1 MQQKSAAKA
10 TARVLVRT
18 RDDRSLLRVMFVVFS
33 LISVLWLI
41 FATAVQAQDYQFS
54 DVRVEGN
61 QRVDSGTVLR
71 YAGIGAGQT
80 VTAGQL
86 NDAVQAVV
94 NSGLFES
101 VDVDPEGNV
110 LVFRVR
116 EYPTINVI
124 SFEGNKRLKDEDLD
138 AVVVSESRRIYSPAQ
153 AEADAAAIAEAYTTA
168 GRISATVTPKIIRQS
183 ENRVDLVFEITEGRV
198 VEVERLAF
206 VGNRTYS
213 DRRLRQ
219 VLQTKQ
225 AGLLRTFIKADTFI
239 ADRIEL
245 DKQLLRDF
253 YASRGFI
260 DFEVLDATSVV
271 SEERDGFFVTFTLRE
286 GQSFRVGKVDT
297 ISDVPEIDPLPFAEV
312 LRLRPGVTYSP
323 AVIDNNI
330 ARMEN
335 LALQQ
340 GLNFI
345 RVEPRVTRNDRDL
358 TLDVTFAITRGPR
371 IFVERIDIE
380 GNTTTLDEVVRRQF
394 RTVEGDPF
402 NPREIRRAAERIRAL
417 GFFSDAQVN
426 TEPGTAADQVIVNV
440 DVVEQPTGTLSLG
453 ASFSVSDGLGLNL
466 GFQETNFLGRGQ
478 TVGLSI
484 SGGTDNLNASANF
497 FEPAF
502 LDRDLGFRL
511 SLFSSNTEQFN
522 AFYNTQVYGGRTS
535 LAFPAGD
542 YSRFELR
549 YLLQQEELTDV
560 SVNSSTILQRD
571 AARGPL
577 VTSALGYLYTYDT
590 RKGALNPLGGVQ
602 LRFGQDF
609 AGVGGDVQSITTI
622 ALAAIERRVVN
633 EEVTLRA
640 TFEAASLN
648 MIEDDSRVTDRYFG
662 NGEIRGFETNGIGP
676 RDLTA
681 VNQDALGG
689 NYSAVARFEAEFPLG
704 IPNEYG
710 LKGGLFLD
718 AGSVW
723 SLNDTEGT
731 AGPVDDS
738 FHLRAVLG
746 VSIFWTT
753 PIGPLRFNFTKAIVK
768 EDYDEEQNFDLT
780 VSTTF

>member
-1 MQQKSAAKA
+1 MQQKPAAKA
-10 TARVLVRT
+10 TAQVLVRHPE
-18 RDDRSLLRVMFVVFS
+18 DRATCRIMFTVLALVSVAWLVFAS
-33 LISVLWLI
+33 
-41 FATAVQAQDYQFS
+41 AARAQEYQFS

-61 QRVDSGTVLR
+61 QRVDGGTVLR

-94 NSGLFES
+94 NSGLFET
-101 VDVDPEGNV
+101 VDVDPEGDV
-110 LVFRVR
+110 LVFRVK

-138 AVVVSESRRIYSPAQ
+138 AVVVSESRRIYTPAQ
-153 AEADAAAIAEAYTTA
+153 AEADAAAIAEAYTLA

-206 VGNRTYS
+206 VGNRAYS

-219 VLQTKQ
+219 VLDTKQ
-225 AGLLRTFIKADTFI
+225 AGLLRTFIKSDTFI

-253 YASRGFI
+253 YASRGFV
-260 DFEVLDATSVV
+260 DFEVLDATAAV
-271 SEERDGFFVTFTLRE
+271 SAERDGFFVTFTLRE
-286 GQSFRVGKVDT
+286 GQSFRVGRVDT

-323 AVIDNNI
+323 AIIDNNI

-345 RVEPRVTRNDRDL
+345 RVEPRITRNDRDL

-380 GNTTTLDEVVRRQF
+380 GNTATLDEVVRRQF

-417 GFFSDAQVN
+417 GFFSDVQVN

-440 DVVEQPTGTLSLG
+440 DVLEQPTGTLSLG
-453 ASFSVSDGLGLNL
+453 ASYSVSDDLGLNL
-466 GFQETNFLGRGQ
+466 GFTETNFLGRGQ
-478 TVGLSI
+478 TVGLNI
-484 SGGTDNLNASANF
+484 SGGTDNLNATANF

-511 SLFSSNTEQFN
+511 SLFSSTTEQFN

-560 SVNSSTILQRD
+560 SVNSSTILQQD

-590 RKGALNPLGGVQ
+590 RRGALNPLGGVQ

-609 AGVGGDVQSITTI
+609 AGVGGDVQSITTT
-622 ALAAIERRVVN
+622 ALATIERRVAN

-640 TFEAASLN
+640 TFEAAALN

-681 VNQDALGG
+681 PNQDALGG

-710 LKGGLFLD
+710 LKGGLFMD

-723 SLNDTEGT
+723 SLNDTQGT

-753 PIGPLRFNFTKAIVK
+753 PIGPLRFNFTRAIVK
-768 EDYDEEQNFDLT
+768 EDYDKVQNFDLT

>member
-10 TARVLVRT
+10 TARVLVRK
-18 RDDRSLLRVMFVVFS
+18 RDDRSLLRVMFAVLA

-219 VLQTKQ
+219 VLETKQ

-312 LRLRPGVTYSP
+312 MRLRPGVTYSP

-453 ASFSVSDGLGLNL
+453 ASYSVSDDLGLNL
-466 GFQETNFLGRGQ
+466 GFTETNFLGRGQ
-478 TVGLSI
+478 TVGLNI
-484 SGGTDNLNASANF
+484 SGGTDNLDATANF

-511 SLFSSNTEQFN
+511 SFFASSTDQFN

-609 AGVGGDVQSITTI
+609 AGVGGDVQSITTT

>member
-1 MQQKSAAKA
+1 MMLA
-10 TARVLVRT
+10 VLA
-18 RDDRSLLRVMFVVFS
+18 LIAGAWLVFS
-33 LISVLWLI
+33 TS
-41 FATAVQAQDYQFS
+41 ARAQDYQFS
-54 DVRVEGN
+54 GVRVEGN
-61 QRVDSGTVLR
+61 QRVESGTVLR
-71 YAGIGAGQT
+71 YAGIGAGQA

-94 NSGLFES
+94 NSGLFET
-101 VDVDPEGNV
+101 VDVDPDGDV
-110 LVFRVR
+110 LVFRVK
-116 EYPTINVI
+116 EFPTINII

-153 AEADAAAIAEAYTTA
+153 AEADAAAVAEAYTTA

-206 VGNRTYS
+206 VGNRAYS

-219 VLQTKQ
+219 VLETKQ
-225 AGLLRTFIKADTFI
+225 AGLLRTFIKSDTFI

-253 YASRGFI
+253 YASRGFV
-260 DFEVLDATSVV
+260 DFEVLDATSAV
-271 SEERDGFFVTFTLRE
+271 SAERDGFFVTFTLRE
-286 GQSFRVGKVDT
+286 GQSFRVGQVDT

-312 LRLRPGVTYSP
+312 MRLRPGVTYSP
-323 AVIDNNI
+323 GVIDNNI

-340 GLNFI
+340 GLNFV
-345 RVEPRVTRNDRDL
+345 RVEPRITRNDRDL

-426 TEPGTAADQVIVNV
+426 TQPGTASDQVIVNV

-453 ASFSVSDGLGLNL
+453 ASYSVSDGVGLNL
-466 GFQETNFLGRGQ
+466 GFTETNFLGRGQ
-478 TVGLSI
+478 TVGLNVT
-484 SGGTDNLNASANF
+484 GGEDNLNATANF

-511 SLFSSNTEQFN
+511 SFFSSNTTQFN
-522 AFYNTQVYGGRTS
+522 AFYNTEVYGGRTS
-535 LAFPAGD
+535 LSFPAGD

-560 SVNSSTILQRD
+560 SLNSSTILQRD
-571 AARGPL
+571 EARGPL
-577 VTSALGYLYTYDT
+577 VTSALGYLYSYDT
-590 RKGALNPLGGVQ
+590 RTGALNPLGGVL

-609 AGVGGDVQSITTI
+609 AGVGGDVQSITTTGI
-622 ALAAIERRVVN
+622 ATIERRVLN

-710 LKGGLFLD
+710 LKGGLFMD

-723 SLNDTEGT
+723 SLNDTAGT

-753 PIGPLRFNFTKAIVK
+753 PIGPLRFNFTKAIIK
-768 EDYDEEQNFDLT
+768 EDYDKEQNFDLT

>member
-1 MQQKSAAKA
+1 MGLHPGRHLFLALSA
-10 TARVLVRT
+10 
-18 RDDRSLLRVMFVVFS
+18 
-33 LISVLWLI
+33 LISAFWL
-41 FATAVQAQDYQFS
+41 FLATAVLAQDYQFS
-54 DVRVEGN
+54 GVSVEGN
-61 QRVDSGTVLR
+61 QRVDSATVLR
-71 YAGIGAGQT
+71 YAGISAGQT
-80 VTAGQL
+80 LTAGQL

-94 NSGLFES
+94 NSGLFET
-101 VDVDPEGNV
+101 VDVETGGSV

-124 SFEGNKRLKDEDLD
+124 SFEGNRRLSDEEID
-138 AVVVSESRRIYSPAQ
+138 AVVKSESRRVYSPAQ
-153 AEADAAAIAEAYTTA
+153 AEADAAAIAEAYTAA
-168 GRISATVTPKIIRQS
+168 GRISATVTPRIIRRS

-206 VGNRTYS
+206 VGNRAFS

-219 VLQTKQ
+219 VLETKQ
-225 AGLLRTFIKADTFI
+225 AGLLRTFIRADTFI

-253 YASRGFI
+253 YAARGFV
-260 DFEVLDATSVV
+260 DFEVLDATSAV
-271 SEERDGFFVTFTLRE
+271 SAERDGFFVTFTLRE
-286 GQSFRVGKVDT
+286 GQSFRVGKVDA
-297 ISDVPEIDPLPFAEV
+297 ISEVPEIDPAPFADV

-323 AVIDNNI
+323 SVIDNNI

-380 GNTTTLDEVVRRQF
+380 GNTTTLDEVVRREF

-417 GFFSDAQVN
+417 GFFSDVQV
-426 TEPGTAADQVIVNV
+426 TSEPGTAADQVIVNV
-440 DVVEQPTGTLSLG
+440 DVEEQPTGTLSLG
-453 ASFSVSDGLGLNL
+453 ASFSVSDGVGLNL
-466 GFQETNFLGRGQ
+466 GFTETNFLGRGQ
-478 TVGLSI
+478 TLGLSI
-484 SGGTDNLNASANF
+484 SGGSDNLDASANF

-511 SLFSSNTEQFN
+511 SFFSSNTRQFN
-522 AFYNTQVYGGRTS
+522 SFYNTDTLGGRTS
-535 LAFPAGD
+535 LACPTGD
-542 YSRFELR
+542 YARIELR
-549 YLLQQEELTDV
+549 YLAKREQLTDV
-560 SVNSSTILQRD
+560 SVTSSTILKRD
-571 AARGPL
+571 ADRGSL
-577 VTSALGYLYTYDT
+577 VTSALGYLYDYDT
-590 RKGALNPLGGVQ
+590 RTGALNPLGGVQ

-609 AGVGGDVQSITTI
+609 AGIGGDVQSITTT
-622 ALAAIERRVVN
+622 ALARIERRVLN

-640 TFEAASLN
+640 TFEASALN
-648 MIEDDSRVTDRYFG
+648 MIDDDSRVTDRNFG
-662 NGEIRGFETNGIGP
+662 NGEIRGFESNGIGP

-689 NYSAVARFEAEFPLG
+689 NYSAVARLEAEFPLG

-710 LKGGLFLD
+710 LKGGVFMD

-723 SLNDTEGT
+723 SLNDIKGT
-731 AGPVDDS
+731 GGPVDDS
-738 FHLRAVLG
+738 FNLRAVLG
-746 VSIFWTT
+746 VSVFWTT
-753 PIGPLRFNFTKAIVK
+753 PIGPLRFNFTRAIVR
-768 EDYDEEQNFDLT
+768 EDYDREQNFDLT

>member
-1 MQQKSAAKA
+1 MQQTSAAKA
-10 TARVLVRT
+10 TARVLVRK
-18 RDDRSLLRVMFVVFS
+18 RDDRSQLRVIFAVLA

-41 FATAVQAQDYQFS
+41 FATAVQAQDYRFS
-54 DVRVEGN
+54 AVRVEGN

-101 VDVDPEGNV
+101 VDVDPEGDV

-116 EYPTINVI
+116 EYPTINII
-124 SFEGNKRLKDEDLD
+124 SFEGNKRLKDEELD

-153 AEADAAAIAEAYTTA
+153 AEADAAAIAEAYTMA

-206 VGNRTYS
+206 VGNRAYS

-297 ISDVPEIDPLPFAEV
+297 ISDVPEIDALPFAEV

-426 TEPGTAADQVIVNV
+426 TEPGTSADQVIVNV

-478 TVGLSI
+478 TVGLNV

-609 AGVGGDVQSITTI
+609 AGVGGDVQSITSI

-753 PIGPLRFNFTKAIVK
+753 PIGPLRFNFTKAILK

>member
-1 MQQKSAAKA
+1 MLA
-10 TARVLVRT
+10 VLA
-18 RDDRSLLRVMFVVFS
+18 
-33 LISVLWLI
+33 LIAGAWLV
-41 FATAVQAQDYQFS
+41 FATSARAQDYQFS
-54 DVRVEGN
+54 GVRVEGN

-71 YAGIGAGQT
+71 YAGIGAGQA

-94 NSGLFES
+94 NSGLFET
-101 VDVDPEGNV
+101 VDVDPDGDV
-110 LVFRVR
+110 LVFRVK
-116 EYPTINVI
+116 EFPTINII

-153 AEADAAAIAEAYTTA
+153 AEADAAAVAEAYTTA

-206 VGNRTYS
+206 VGNRAYS

-219 VLQTKQ
+219 VLETKQ
-225 AGLLRTFIKADTFI
+225 AGLLRTFIKSDTFI

-253 YASRGFI
+253 YASRGFV
-260 DFEVLDATSVV
+260 DFEVLDATSAV
-271 SEERDGFFVTFTLRE
+271 SAERDGFFVTFTLRE
-286 GQSFRVGKVDT
+286 GQSFRVGQVDT

-312 LRLRPGVTYSP
+312 MRLRPGVTYSP
-323 AVIDNNI
+323 GVIDNNI

-340 GLNFI
+340 GLNFV
-345 RVEPRVTRNDRDL
+345 RVEPRITRNDRDL

-426 TEPGTAADQVIVNV
+426 TQPGTASDQVIVNV

-453 ASFSVSDGLGLNL
+453 ASYSVSDGVGLNL
-466 GFQETNFLGRGQ
+466 GFTETNFLGRGQ
-478 TVGLSI
+478 TVGLNVT
-484 SGGTDNLNASANF
+484 GGEDNLNATANF

-511 SLFSSNTEQFN
+511 SFFSSNTTQFN
-522 AFYNTQVYGGRTS
+522 AFYNTEVYGGRTS
-535 LAFPAGD
+535 LSFPAGD

-560 SVNSSTILQRD
+560 SLNSSTILQRD
-571 AARGPL
+571 EARGPL
-577 VTSALGYLYTYDT
+577 VTSALGYLYSYDT
-590 RKGALNPLGGVQ
+590 RTGALNPLGGVL

-609 AGVGGDVQSITTI
+609 AGVGGDVQSITTTGI
-622 ALAAIERRVVN
+622 ATIERRVLN

-710 LKGGLFLD
+710 LKGGLFMD

-723 SLNDTEGT
+723 SLNDTAGT

-753 PIGPLRFNFTKAIVK
+753 PIGPLRFNFTKAIIK
-768 EDYDEEQNFDLT
+768 EDYDKEQNFDLT

>member
-1 MQQKSAAKA
+1 MQQKSAAGA
-10 TARVLVRT
+10 TV
-18 RDDRSLLRVMFVVFS
+18 RVMGLHPQRHLFLAASALASAV
-33 LISVLWLI
+33 WLF
-41 FATAVQAQDYQFS
+41 FATSALAQDYQFS
-54 DVRVEGN
+54 SVSVEGN
-61 QRVDSGTVLR
+61 QRVDSATVLR
-71 YAGIGAGQT
+71 YAGITVGQT
-80 VTAGQL
+80 LTAGQL
-86 NDAVQAVV
+86 NDAVQAVT
-94 NSGLFES
+94 NSGLFET
-101 VDVDPEGNV
+101 VDVETEGGV
-110 LVFRVR
+110 LVLRVR
-116 EYPTINVI
+116 EFPTINII
-124 SFEGNKRLKDEDLD
+124 SFEGNRRLSDEEID
-138 AVVVSESRRIYSPAQ
+138 AVVQSESRRIYSPAQ
-153 AEADAAAIAEAYTTA
+153 AEADAAAIAEAYTAA
-168 GRISATVTPKIIRQS
+168 GRIAATVTPRIIRRS

-206 VGNRTYS
+206 VGNRAFS

-219 VLQTKQ
+219 VLETKQ
-225 AGLLRTFIKADTFI
+225 AGLLRTFIRADTFI

-253 YASRGFI
+253 YAARGFV
-260 DFEVLDATSVV
+260 DFEVLDATSAV
-271 SEERDGFFVTFTLRE
+271 SAERDGFFVTFTLRE

-297 ISDVPEIDPLPFAEV
+297 ISEVPEIDPAPFADV

-380 GNTTTLDEVVRRQF
+380 GNTTTLDEVVRREF

-417 GFFSDAQVN
+417 GFFSDVQVN
-426 TEPGTAADQVIVNV
+426 SEPGTAEDQVIVNV

-453 ASFSVSDGLGLNL
+453 ASFSVSDGVGLNL
-466 GFQETNFLGRGQ
+466 GFTETNFLGRGQ
-478 TVGLSI
+478 TLGLSV
-484 SGGTDNLNASANF
+484 SGGSDNLDASANF

-511 SLFSSNTEQFN
+511 SFFSSNTRQFN
-522 AFYNTQVYGGRTS
+522 SFYNTDTLGGRTS
-535 LAFPAGD
+535 LAFPTGD
-542 YSRFELR
+542 YARLELR
-549 YLLQQEELTDV
+549 YLAKREQLTDV
-560 SVNSSTILQRD
+560 SVNSSTILKRD
-571 AARGPL
+571 ADRGSL
-577 VTSALGYLYTYDT
+577 VTSALGYLYEYDT
-590 RKGALNPLGGVQ
+590 RTGALNPLGGVQ

-609 AGVGGDVQSITTI
+609 AGIGGDVQSITTT
-622 ALAAIERRVVN
+622 ALARIERRVLN

-640 TFEAASLN
+640 TFEASTLN
-648 MIEDDSRVTDRYFG
+648 MIDDDSRVTDRSFG
-662 NGEIRGFETNGIGP
+662 NGEIRGFESNGIGP

-689 NYSAVARFEAEFPLG
+689 NYSAVARLEAEFPLG

-710 LKGGLFLD
+710 LKGGIFMD

-723 SLNDTEGT
+723 SLNDIRGT
-731 AGPVDDS
+731 GGPVDDS
-738 FHLRAVLG
+738 FNLRAVLG
-746 VSIFWTT
+746 VSVFWTT
-753 PIGPLRFNFTKAIVK
+753 PIGPLRFNFTRAIVK
-768 EDYDEEQNFDLT
+768 EDYDREQNFDLT

>member
-1 MQQKSAAKA
+1 MMLA
-10 TARVLVRT
+10 VLA
-18 RDDRSLLRVMFVVFS
+18 LIAGAWLVFS
-33 LISVLWLI
+33 TS
-41 FATAVQAQDYQFS
+41 ARAQDYQFS
-54 DVRVEGN
+54 GVRVEGN

-71 YAGIGAGQT
+71 YAGIGAGQA

-94 NSGLFES
+94 NSGLFET
-101 VDVDPEGNV
+101 VDVDPDGDV
-110 LVFRVR
+110 LVFRVK
-116 EYPTINVI
+116 EFPTINII

-153 AEADAAAIAEAYTTA
+153 AEADAAAVAEAYTTA

-206 VGNRTYS
+206 VGNRAYS

-219 VLQTKQ
+219 VLETKQ
-225 AGLLRTFIKADTFI
+225 AGLLRTFIKSDTFI

-253 YASRGFI
+253 YASRGFV
-260 DFEVLDATSVV
+260 DFEVLDATSAV
-271 SEERDGFFVTFTLRE
+271 SAERDGFFVTFTLRE
-286 GQSFRVGKVDT
+286 GQSFRVGQVDT

-312 LRLRPGVTYSP
+312 MRLRPGVTYSP
-323 AVIDNNI
+323 GVIDNNI

-340 GLNFI
+340 GLNFV
-345 RVEPRVTRNDRDL
+345 RVEPRITRNDRDL

-426 TEPGTAADQVIVNV
+426 TQPGTASDQVIVNV

-453 ASFSVSDGLGLNL
+453 ASYSVSDGVGLNL
-466 GFQETNFLGRGQ
+466 GFTETNFLGRGQ
-478 TVGLSI
+478 TVGLNVT
-484 SGGTDNLNASANF
+484 GGEDNLNATANF

-511 SLFSSNTEQFN
+511 SFFSSNTTQFN
-522 AFYNTQVYGGRTS
+522 AFYNTEVYGGRTS
-535 LAFPAGD
+535 LSFPAGD

-560 SVNSSTILQRD
+560 SLNSSTILQRD
-571 AARGPL
+571 EARGPL
-577 VTSALGYLYTYDT
+577 VTSALGYLYSYDT
-590 RKGALNPLGGVQ
+590 RTGALNPLGGVL

-609 AGVGGDVQSITTI
+609 AGVGGDVQSITTTGI
-622 ALAAIERRVVN
+622 ATIERRVLN

-710 LKGGLFLD
+710 LKGGLFMD

-723 SLNDTEGT
+723 SLNDTAGT

-753 PIGPLRFNFTKAIVK
+753 PIGPLRFNFTKAIIK
-768 EDYDEEQNFDLT
+768 EDYDKEQNFDLT

>member
-1 MQQKSAAKA
+1 MQQKSAARA
-10 TARVLVRT
+10 TARAMVRQREDRTHRLAMFTVLA
-18 RDDRSLLRVMFVVFS
+18 
-33 LISVLWLI
+33 LISAIWLV
-41 FATAVQAQDYQFS
+41 FATAVQAQEYQFS

-94 NSGLFES
+94 NSGLFET
-101 VDVDPEGNV
+101 VDVDPDSDV
-110 LVFRVR
+110 LVFRVK
-116 EYPTINVI
+116 EFPTINII

-138 AVVVSESRRIYSPAQ
+138 AVVLSESRRIYSPAQ
-153 AEADAAAIAEAYTTA
+153 AEADAAAVAEAYSTA

-206 VGNRTYS
+206 VGNRAYS

-219 VLQTKQ
+219 VLETKQ

-260 DFEVLDATSVV
+260 DFEVLDATSAV
-271 SEERDGFFVTFTLRE
+271 SAERDGFFVTFTLRE
-286 GQSFRVGKVDT
+286 GQSFRVGQVDT
-297 ISDVPEIDPLPFAEV
+297 ISEVPEIDPLPFAQV

-340 GLNFI
+340 GLNFV

-358 TLDVTFAITRGPR
+358 TLDVTFVITRGPR

-466 GFQETNFLGRGQ
+466 GFTESNFLGRGQ
-478 TVGLSI
+478 TVGLNV

-511 SLFSSNTEQFN
+511 SLFSSNTTQFN
-522 AFYNTQVYGGRTS
+522 AFYNTEVYGGRTS
-535 LAFPAGD
+535 LSFPAGD

-560 SVNSSTILQRD
+560 SINSSTILQRD
-571 AARGPL
+571 EARGAL
-577 VTSALGYLYTYDT
+577 VTSALGYLYSYDT
-590 RKGALNPLGGVQ
+590 RKGALNPLGGAQ

-609 AGVGGDVQSITTI
+609 AGVGGDVQSITTT
-622 ALAAIERRVVN
+622 ALATIERRVAN

-710 LKGGLFLD
+710 LKGGLFMD

-723 SLNDTEGT
+723 SLNDTAGT

-753 PIGPLRFNFTKAIVK
+753 PIGPLRFNFTKAIIK
-768 EDYDEEQNFDLT
+768 EDYDKEQNFDLT

>member
-1 MQQKSAAKA
+1 MQQKSAATA
-10 TARVLVRT
+10 TAK
-18 RDDRSLLRVMFVVFS
+18 VMGLHPGRHLFLALS
-33 LISVLWLI
+33 ALISAFWLFLATSVL
-41 FATAVQAQDYQFS
+41 AQDYQFS
-54 DVRVEGN
+54 GVSVEGN
-61 QRVDSGTVLR
+61 QRVDSATVLR
-71 YAGIGAGQT
+71 YAGISAGQT
-80 VTAGQL
+80 LTAGQL

-94 NSGLFES
+94 NSGLFET
-101 VDVDPEGNV
+101 VDVETGGSV

-124 SFEGNKRLKDEDLD
+124 SFEGNRRLSDEEID
-138 AVVVSESRRIYSPAQ
+138 AVVQSESRRVYSPAQ
-153 AEADAAAIAEAYTTA
+153 AEADAAAIAEAYTAA
-168 GRISATVTPKIIRQS
+168 GRISATVTPKIIRRS

-206 VGNRTYS
+206 VGNRAFS

-219 VLQTKQ
+219 VLETKQ
-225 AGLLRTFIKADTFI
+225 AGLLRTFIRADTFI

-253 YASRGFI
+253 YAARGFV
-260 DFEVLDATSVV
+260 DFEVLDATSAV
-271 SEERDGFFVTFTLRE
+271 SAERDGFFVTFTLRE
-286 GQSFRVGKVDT
+286 GQSFRVGKVDA
-297 ISDVPEIDPLPFAEV
+297 ISEVAEIDPAPFADV

-380 GNTTTLDEVVRRQF
+380 GNTTTLDEVVRREF

-417 GFFSDAQVN
+417 GFFSDVQV
-426 TEPGTAADQVIVNV
+426 TSEPGTAADQVIVNV
-440 DVVEQPTGTLSLG
+440 DVEEQPTGTLSLG
-453 ASFSVSDGLGLNL
+453 ASFSVSDGVGLNL
-466 GFQETNFLGRGQ
+466 GFTETNFLGRGQ
-478 TVGLSI
+478 TLGLSI
-484 SGGTDNLNASANF
+484 SGGSDNLDASANF

-511 SLFSSNTEQFN
+511 SFFSSNTRQFN
-522 AFYNTQVYGGRTS
+522 SFYNTDTLGGRTS
-535 LAFPAGD
+535 LAFPTGD
-542 YSRFELR
+542 YARIELR
-549 YLLQQEELTDV
+549 YLAKREQLTDV
-560 SVNSSTILQRD
+560 SVNSSTILKRD
-571 AARGPL
+571 ADRGSI
-577 VTSALGYLYTYDT
+577 VTSALGYLYDYDT
-590 RKGALNPLGGVQ
+590 RTGALNPLGGVQ

-609 AGVGGDVQSITTI
+609 AGIGGDVQSITTT
-622 ALAAIERRVVN
+622 ALARIERRVLN

-640 TFEAASLN
+640 TFEASALN
-648 MIEDDSRVTDRYFG
+648 MIDDDSRVTDRNFG
-662 NGEIRGFETNGIGP
+662 NGEIRGFESNGIGP

-689 NYSAVARFEAEFPLG
+689 NYSAVARLEAEFPLG

-710 LKGGLFLD
+710 LKGGVFMD

-723 SLNDTEGT
+723 SLNDIKGT
-731 AGPVDDS
+731 GGPVDDS
-738 FHLRAVLG
+738 FNLRAVLG
-746 VSIFWTT
+746 VSVFWTT
-753 PIGPLRFNFTKAIVK
+753 PIGPLRFNFTRAIVR
-768 EDYDEEQNFDLT
+768 EDYDREQNFDLT

>member
-1 MQQKSAAKA
+1 MQQRSAAKA
-10 TARVLVRT
+10 TARVLVRK
-18 RDDRSLLRVMFVVFS
+18 RDDRSLLRVMFAVLA

-206 VGNRTYS
+206 VGNRAYS

-219 VLQTKQ
+219 VLGTKQ
-225 AGLLRTFIKADTFI
+225 AGLLRTFVKADTFI

-312 LRLRPGVTYSP
+312 MRLRPGVTYSP

-453 ASFSVSDGLGLNL
+453 ASYSVSDDLGLNL
-466 GFQETNFLGRGQ
+466 GFTETNFLGRGQ
-478 TVGLSI
+478 TVGLNI
-484 SGGTDNLNASANF
+484 SGGTDNLDATANF

-511 SLFSSNTEQFN
+511 SFFASSTDQFN

-609 AGVGGDVQSITTI
+609 AGVGGDVQSITTT

>member
-10 TARVLVRT
+10 TARVLVRK
-18 RDDRSLLRVMFVVFS
+18 RDDRSLLRVMFAVLA

-41 FATAVQAQDYQFS
+41 FATAVQAQDYRFS

-219 VLQTKQ
+219 VLETKQ

-312 LRLRPGVTYSP
+312 MRLRPGVTYSP

-609 AGVGGDVQSITTI
+609 AGVGGDVQSITTT

>member
-1 MQQKSAAKA
+1 MQQKPAARA
-10 TARVLVRT
+10 TAPVLVRHPE
-18 RDDRSLLRVMFVVFS
+18 DRATCRIMFA
-33 LISVLWLI
+33 VLALFAAAWLVL
-41 FATAVQAQDYQFS
+41 ASAARAQDYQFS

-71 YAGIGAGQT
+71 YAGIRAGQA

-94 NSGLFES
+94 NSGLFET
-101 VDVDPEGNV
+101 VDVDPDGDV
-110 LVFRVR
+110 LVFRVK
-116 EYPTINVI
+116 EFPTINVI

-138 AVVVSESRRIYSPAQ
+138 AVVVSESRRIYSPTQ
-153 AEADAAAIAEAYTTA
+153 AEADAAALAEAYTAA

-206 VGNRTYS
+206 VGNRAYS

-219 VLQTKQ
+219 VLETKQ
-225 AGLLRTFIKADTFI
+225 AGLLRTFIKSDTFI

-253 YASRGFI
+253 YASRGFV
-260 DFEVLDATSVV
+260 DFEVLDATAAV
-271 SEERDGFFVTFTLRE
+271 SAERDGFFVTFTLRE

-312 LRLRPGVTYSP
+312 VRLRPGVTYSP
-323 AVIDNNI
+323 AIIDNNI

-345 RVEPRVTRNDRDL
+345 RVEPRITRNDRDL

-380 GNTTTLDEVVRRQF
+380 GNTATLDEVVRRQF

-417 GFFSDAQVN
+417 GFFSDVQVN

-453 ASFSVSDGLGLNL
+453 ASYSVSDGVGLNL
-466 GFQETNFLGRGQ
+466 GFTETNFLGRGQ
-478 TVGLSI
+478 TVGLNI
-484 SGGTDNLNASANF
+484 SGGTDNLNATANF

-590 RKGALNPLGGVQ
+590 RRGALNPLGGVQ

-609 AGVGGDVQSITTI
+609 AGVGGDVQSITTT
-622 ALAAIERRVVN
+622 ALATIERRVAN

-640 TFEAASLN
+640 TFEAAALN

-662 NGEIRGFETNGIGP
+662 NGEIRGFKTNGLGP

-723 SLNDTEGT
+723 SLNDTQGT

-753 PIGPLRFNFTKAIVK
+753 PIGPLRFNFTRAIVK
-768 EDYDEEQNFDLT
+768 EDYDQVQNFDLT

>member
-18 RDDRSLLRVMFVVFS
+18 RDDRSLLRVMFAVLA

-219 VLQTKQ
+219 VLETKQ

-609 AGVGGDVQSITTI
+609 AGVGGDVQSITTT

>member
-1 MQQKSAAKA
+1 MQQTSAAKA
-10 TARVLVRT
+10 TARVLVRK
-18 RDDRSLLRVMFVVFS
+18 RDDRSQLRVIFAVLA

-41 FATAVQAQDYQFS
+41 FATAVQAQDYRFS
-54 DVRVEGN
+54 AVRVEGN

-101 VDVDPEGNV
+101 VDVDPEGDV

-124 SFEGNKRLKDEDLD
+124 SFEGNKRLKDEELD

-153 AEADAAAIAEAYTTA
+153 AEADAAAIAEAYTMA

-219 VLQTKQ
+219 VLETKQ

-253 YASRGFI
+253 YASRGFV
-260 DFEVLDATSVV
+260 DFEVLDATSAV

-297 ISDVPEIDPLPFAEV
+297 ISDVPEIDALPFAEV

-426 TEPGTAADQVIVNV
+426 TEAGSSADQVIVNV

-478 TVGLSI
+478 TVGLNI

-522 AFYNTQVYGGRTS
+522 AFYNTQLYGGRTS

-560 SVNSSTILQRD
+560 SVNSSAILQRD

-577 VTSALGYLYTYDT
+577 VSSALGYLYTYDT

-609 AGVGGDVQSITTI
+609 AGVGGDVQSITSTG
-622 ALAAIERRVVN
+622 LATIERRVAN

-753 PIGPLRFNFTKAIVK
+753 PIGPLRFNFTKAILK
-768 EDYDEEQNFDLT
+768 EDYDEEQYFDLT

>member
-1 MQQKSAAKA
+1 MQQKSAARA
-10 TARVLVRT
+10 TAKALARQAHRPVQHHVMLAVLA
-18 RDDRSLLRVMFVVFS
+18 
-33 LISVLWLI
+33 LIAGAWLV
-41 FATAVQAQDYQFS
+41 FATSARAQDYQFS
-54 DVRVEGN
+54 GVRVEGN

-94 NSGLFES
+94 NSGLFET
-101 VDVDPEGNV
+101 VDVDPDGDV
-110 LVFRVR
+110 LVFRVK
-116 EYPTINVI
+116 EFPTINII

-153 AEADAAAIAEAYTTA
+153 AEADAAAVAEAYTTA

-206 VGNRTYS
+206 VGNRAYS

-219 VLQTKQ
+219 VLETKQ
-225 AGLLRTFIKADTFI
+225 AGLLRTFIKSDTFI

-253 YASRGFI
+253 YASRGFV
-260 DFEVLDATSVV
+260 DFEVLDATSAV
-271 SEERDGFFVTFTLRE
+271 SAERDGFFVTFTLRE
-286 GQSFRVGKVDT
+286 GQSFRVGQVDT
-297 ISDVPEIDPLPFAEV
+297 ISDVSEIDPLPFAEV

-323 AVIDNNI
+323 SVIDNNI

-345 RVEPRVTRNDRDL
+345 RVEPRIIRNDRDL

-453 ASFSVSDGLGLNL
+453 ASYSVSDGVGLNL
-466 GFQETNFLGRGQ
+466 GFTETNFLGRGQ
-478 TVGLSI
+478 TVGLNI
-484 SGGTDNLNASANF
+484 SGGEDNLNATANF

-511 SLFSSNTEQFN
+511 SFFSSNTTQFN
-522 AFYNTQVYGGRTS
+522 AFYNTEVYGGRTS

-560 SVNSSTILQRD
+560 SLNSSTILQRD
-571 AARGPL
+571 EARGAL
-577 VTSALGYLYTYDT
+577 VTSALGYLYSYDT
-590 RKGALNPLGGVQ
+590 RTGALNPLGGVL

-609 AGVGGDVQSITTI
+609 AGVGGDVQSITTTGI
-622 ALAAIERRVVN
+622 ATIERRVLN

-710 LKGGLFLD
+710 LKGGLFMD

-723 SLNDTEGT
+723 SLNDTAGT

-753 PIGPLRFNFTKAIVK
+753 PIGPLRFNFTKAIIK
-768 EDYDEEQNFDLT
+768 EDYDKEQNFDLT

>member
-18 RDDRSLLRVMFVVFS
+18 RDDRSLLRVMFAVLV

-219 VLQTKQ
+219 VLETKQ

-453 ASFSVSDGLGLNL
+453 ASYSVSDDLGLNL

-609 AGVGGDVQSITTI
+609 AGVGGDVQSITTT

>member
-1 MQQKSAAKA
+1 MMLAVLALIAGAWLVYSTSA
-10 TARVLVRT
+10 R
-18 RDDRSLLRVMFVVFS
+18 
-33 LISVLWLI
+33 
-41 FATAVQAQDYQFS
+41 AQDYQFS
-54 DVRVEGN
+54 GVRVEGN

-71 YAGIGAGQT
+71 YAGIGAGQA

-94 NSGLFES
+94 NSGLFET
-101 VDVDPEGNV
+101 VDVDPDGDV
-110 LVFRVR
+110 LLFRVK
-116 EYPTINVI
+116 EFPTINII

-153 AEADAAAIAEAYTTA
+153 AEADAAAVAEAYTTA

-206 VGNRTYS
+206 VGNRAYS

-219 VLQTKQ
+219 VLETKQ
-225 AGLLRTFIKADTFI
+225 AGLLRTFVKSDTFI

-253 YASRGFI
+253 YASRGFV
-260 DFEVLDATSVV
+260 DFEVLDATSAV
-271 SEERDGFFVTFTLRE
+271 SAERDGFFVTFTLRE
-286 GQSFRVGKVDT
+286 GQSFRVGQVDT

-340 GLNFI
+340 GLNFV

-426 TEPGTAADQVIVNV
+426 TEPGTASDQVIVNV

-453 ASFSVSDGLGLNL
+453 ASYSVSDGVGLNL
-466 GFQETNFLGRGQ
+466 GFTETNFLGRGQ
-478 TVGLSI
+478 TVGLNI
-484 SGGTDNLNASANF
+484 SGGEDNLNATANF

-511 SLFSSNTEQFN
+511 SFFSSNTTQFN
-522 AFYNTQVYGGRTS
+522 AFYNTEVYGGRTS
-535 LAFPAGD
+535 LGFPAGD

-560 SVNSSTILQRD
+560 SLNSSTILQRD
-571 AARGPL
+571 EARGAL
-577 VTSALGYLYTYDT
+577 VTSALGYLYSYDT
-590 RKGALNPLGGVQ
+590 RTGALNPLGGVL

-609 AGVGGDVQSITTI
+609 AGVGGDVQSITTTGI
-622 ALAAIERRVVN
+622 ATIERRVLN

-710 LKGGLFLD
+710 LKGGLFMD

-723 SLNDTEGT
+723 SLNDTAGT

-753 PIGPLRFNFTKAIVK
+753 PIGPLRFNFTKAIIK
-768 EDYDEEQNFDLT
+768 EDYDKEQNFDLT

>member
-1 MQQKSAAKA
+1 
-10 TARVLVRT
+10 
-18 RDDRSLLRVMFVVFS
+18 
-33 LISVLWLI
+33 
-41 FATAVQAQDYQFS
+41 
-54 DVRVEGN
+54 
-61 QRVDSGTVLR
+61 
-71 YAGIGAGQT
+71 
-80 VTAGQL
+80 
-86 NDAVQAVV
+86 
-94 NSGLFES
+94 
-101 VDVDPEGNV
+101 
-110 LVFRVR
+110 
-116 EYPTINVI
+116 
-124 SFEGNKRLKDEDLD
+124 
-138 AVVVSESRRIYSPAQ
+138 
-153 AEADAAAIAEAYTTA
+153 
-168 GRISATVTPKIIRQS
+168 
-183 ENRVDLVFEITEGRV
+183 
-198 VEVERLAF
+198 
-206 VGNRTYS
+206 
-213 DRRLRQ
+213 
-219 VLQTKQ
+219 
-225 AGLLRTFIKADTFI
+225 
-239 ADRIEL
+239 
-245 DKQLLRDF
+245 
-253 YASRGFI
+253 
-260 DFEVLDATSVV
+260 
-271 SEERDGFFVTFTLRE
+271 VTFTLRE

-323 AVIDNNI
+323 AIIDNNI

-453 ASFSVSDGLGLNL
+453 ASYSVSDGIGLNL
-466 GFQETNFLGRGQ
+466 GFTETNFLGRGQ
-478 TVGLSI
+478 TVGLNV
-484 SGGTDNLNASANF
+484 SGGTDNLNATANF

-511 SLFSSNTEQFN
+511 SFFSSNTTQFN
-522 AFYNTQVYGGRTS
+522 AFYNTEVYGGRTS
-535 LAFPAGD
+535 LSFPAGD
-542 YSRFELR
+542 YSRFDLR

-560 SVNSSTILQRD
+560 SINSSTILQRD
-571 AARGPL
+571 EARGPL
-577 VTSALGYLYTYDT
+577 ITSALGYLYSYDT
-590 RKGALNPLGGVQ
+590 RTGALNPLGGIQ

-609 AGVGGDVQSITTI
+609 AGVGGDVKSITTT
-622 ALAAIERRVVN
+622 ALAGIERRVMN

-710 LKGGLFLD
+710 LKGGVFMD

-723 SLNDTEGT
+723 SLNDTDGT

-753 PIGPLRFNFTKAIVK
+753 PIGPLRFNFTKAILK
-768 EDYDEEQNFDLT
+768 EDYDKEQNFDLT
-780 VSTTF
+780 VSTNF

>member
-1 MQQKSAAKA
+1 MGLHPGRHLFLALSA
-10 TARVLVRT
+10 
-18 RDDRSLLRVMFVVFS
+18 
-33 LISVLWLI
+33 LISAFWL
-41 FATAVQAQDYQFS
+41 FLATAVLAQDYQFS
-54 DVRVEGN
+54 GVSVEGN
-61 QRVDSGTVLR
+61 QRVDSATVLR
-71 YAGIGAGQT
+71 YAGISAGQT
-80 VTAGQL
+80 LTAGQL

-94 NSGLFES
+94 NSGLFET
-101 VDVDPEGNV
+101 VDVETGGSV

-124 SFEGNKRLKDEDLD
+124 SFEGNRRLSDEEID
-138 AVVVSESRRIYSPAQ
+138 AVVKSESRRVYSPAQ
-153 AEADAAAIAEAYTTA
+153 AEADAAAIAEAYTAA
-168 GRISATVTPKIIRQS
+168 GRISATVTPRIIRRS

-206 VGNRTYS
+206 VGNRAFS

-219 VLQTKQ
+219 VLETKQ
-225 AGLLRTFIKADTFI
+225 AGLLRTFIRADTFI

-253 YASRGFI
+253 YAARGFV
-260 DFEVLDATSVV
+260 DFEVLDATSAV
-271 SEERDGFFVTFTLRE
+271 SAERDGFFVTFTLRE
-286 GQSFRVGKVDT
+286 GQSFRVGKVDA
-297 ISDVPEIDPLPFAEV
+297 ISEVPEIDPAPFADV

-323 AVIDNNI
+323 SVIDNNI

-380 GNTTTLDEVVRRQF
+380 GNTTTLDEVVRREF

-417 GFFSDAQVN
+417 GFFSDVQV
-426 TEPGTAADQVIVNV
+426 TSEPGTAADQVIVNV
-440 DVVEQPTGTLSLG
+440 DVEEQPTGTLSLG
-453 ASFSVSDGLGLNL
+453 ASFSVSDGVGLNL
-466 GFQETNFLGRGQ
+466 GFTETNFLGRGQ
-478 TVGLSI
+478 TLGLSI
-484 SGGTDNLNASANF
+484 SGGSDNLDASANF

-511 SLFSSNTEQFN
+511 SFFSSNTRQFN
-522 AFYNTQVYGGRTS
+522 SFYNTDTLGGRTS
-535 LAFPAGD
+535 LAFPTGD
-542 YSRFELR
+542 YARIELR
-549 YLLQQEELTDV
+549 YLAKREQLTDV
-560 SVNSSTILQRD
+560 SVNSSTILKRD
-571 AARGPL
+571 ADRGSL
-577 VTSALGYLYTYDT
+577 VTSALGYLYDYDT
-590 RKGALNPLGGVQ
+590 RTGALNPLGGVQ

-609 AGVGGDVQSITTI
+609 AGIGGDVQSITTT
-622 ALAAIERRVVN
+622 ALARIERRVLN

-640 TFEAASLN
+640 TFEASALN
-648 MIEDDSRVTDRYFG
+648 MIDDDSRVTDRNFG
-662 NGEIRGFETNGIGP
+662 NGEIRGFESNGIGP

-689 NYSAVARFEAEFPLG
+689 NYSAVARLEAEFPLG

-710 LKGGLFLD
+710 LKGGVFMD

-723 SLNDTEGT
+723 SLNDIKGT
-731 AGPVDDS
+731 GGPVDDS
-738 FHLRAVLG
+738 FNLRAVLG
-746 VSIFWTT
+746 VSVFWTT
-753 PIGPLRFNFTKAIVK
+753 PIGPLRFNFTRAIVR
-768 EDYDEEQNFDLT
+768 EDYDREQNFDLT